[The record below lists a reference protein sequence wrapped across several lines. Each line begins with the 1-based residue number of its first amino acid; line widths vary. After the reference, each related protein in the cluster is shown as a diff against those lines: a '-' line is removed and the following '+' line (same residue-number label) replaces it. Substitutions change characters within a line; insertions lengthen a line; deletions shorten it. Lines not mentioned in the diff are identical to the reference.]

1 MSPRT
6 RRITAAL
13 VGALLLVPALAFATE
28 RLVAVAPQGDRPL
41 AILLLGSDDGPP
53 REGDPTKGRADAI
66 QLLFVTEDRTA
77 ATFISIPRDSW
88 LPVGGI
94 GETKINACMT
104 VLDGAQN
111 CADTLED
118 VFGIEID
125 GWMLT
130 SMWGMADAVNE
141 FSGCASGPEE
151 CDRGLVVNVDFTC
164 TSQCGGLAIPERGE
178 QRLNGYEALTYAR
191 YRKGREGGD
200 FGRAQGQAELLAI
213 AHREVA
219 EDGSVARMMDALRI
233 LRRHTITSFTMPQLV
248 RLGLD
253 ALRVDPAQVQR
264 QLIPSTTATIGAA
277 SAVRL
282 LDGAYPM
289 VADAADDGILNGSAE
304 GSVAP

>member
-13 VGALLLVPALAFATE
+13 VGALLLLPALAFATE
-28 RLVAVAPQGDRPL
+28 RLTAVAPEGDGTL
-41 AILLLGSDDGPP
+41 VVLLMGSDEGPP
-53 REGDPTKGRADAI
+53 RDGRPDEGRADAI
-66 QLLFVTEDRTA
+66 QLLFVSAERDA

-88 LPVGGI
+88 VPVNGV

-104 VLDGAQN
+104 RGPQN
-111 CADTLED
+111 CADTIED
-118 VFGIEID
+118 VFGVEIA

-141 FSGCASGPEE
+141 FSGCPSGPED

-253 ALRVDPAQVQR
+253 ALRVDPATVQR

-289 VADAADDGILNGSAE
+289 VDDASDDGVLNGSAP

>member
-13 VGALLLVPALAFATE
+13 VGALLLLPALAFATE
-28 RLVAVAPQGDRPL
+28 RLVAVDPEGDGTL
-41 AILLLGSDDGPP
+41 VVLLMGSDQGPP
-53 REGDPTKGRADAI
+53 RDELPTEGRADAI
-66 QLLFVTEDRTA
+66 QLLFVSAERDA
-77 ATFISIPRDSW
+77 ATFVSIPRDSW
-88 LPVGGI
+88 LDVPGF
-94 GETKINACMT
+94 GETKVNACLT
-104 VLDGAQN
+104 RGADN
-111 CADTLED
+111 CVDTLEEA
-118 VFGIEID
+118 FGIEIA
-125 GWMLT
+125 GWMVT

-141 FSGCASGPEE
+141 FAGCPSGPED

-164 TSQCGGLAIPERGE
+164 SSQCGGLPIAERGE

-200 FGRAQGQAELLAI
+200 FGRSQGQAELLAI

-233 LRRHTITSFTMPQLV
+233 LRRHTVTSFTMPQLV
-248 RLGLD
+248 RLGID
-253 ALRVDPAQVQR
+253 ALRVDPATVQR

-289 VADAADDGILNGSAE
+289 VDDAYDDGVLNGSAP

>member
-13 VGALLLVPALAFATE
+13 VGALLLLPALAFATE
-28 RLVAVAPQGDRPL
+28 RLVAVDPEGDGTL
-41 AILLLGSDDGPP
+41 VVLLMGSDQGPP
-53 REGDPTKGRADAI
+53 RDELPTDGRADAI
-66 QLLFVTEDRTA
+66 QLLFVSAERDA

-88 LPVGGI
+88 LEVGGI
-94 GETKINACMT
+94 GETKINACLT
-104 VLDGAQN
+104 RGAQN
-111 CADTLED
+111 CADSLEEA
-118 VFGIEID
+118 FGIEIA

-141 FSGCASGPEE
+141 FAGCPSGPED

-164 TSQCGGLAIPERGE
+164 TSQCGGLPIAERGE

-200 FGRAQGQAELLAI
+200 FGRSQGQAELLAI
-213 AHREVA
+213 AHREVV

-233 LRRHTITSFTMPQLV
+233 LRRHTETSFTMPQLV

-253 ALRVDPAQVQR
+253 AMRVDPANVQR
-264 QLIPSTTATIGAA
+264 QLVPSRTGTVGAA
-277 SAVRL
+277 SVVFL
-282 LDGAYPM
+282 EDGTYDL
-289 VADAADDGILNGSAE
+289 VADVIADGVIGE
-304 GSVAP
+304 PTP